1 MCQNLGLT
9 LKEIVKL
16 LVRTPIPKV
25 RKRRISRRKSGSR
38 INYLA
43 PRPLPLEQ
51 PRSNSGFIWNTKNYP
66 SNGYFSFFQMFS
78 LFSKKAAVI
87 YRWIELE
94 VPFSIFLLKSWKKRP
109 SQFFFWLWGS
119 STYLWLNKFLQW
131 LSSKETCNHAVKR
144 FVPQCFSYKIEYYL
158 RNEKSR
164 PGSLTYLRI

>member
-25 RKRRISRRKSGSR
+25 RKRRISLRKSGSR

-109 SQFFFWLWGS
+109 SQFFFGFEDLPHICGWINFCNDYHLRKHVTTQSDGS
-119 STYLWLNKFLQW
+119 WHNVSVT
-131 LSSKETCNHAVKR
+131 R
-144 FVPQCFSYKIEYYL
+144 
-158 RNEKSR
+158 
-164 PGSLTYLRI
+164 